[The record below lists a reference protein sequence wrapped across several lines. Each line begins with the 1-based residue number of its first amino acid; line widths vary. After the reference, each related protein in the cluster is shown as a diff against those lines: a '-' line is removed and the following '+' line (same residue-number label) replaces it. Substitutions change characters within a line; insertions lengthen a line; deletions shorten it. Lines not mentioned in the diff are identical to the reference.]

1 MATQLF
7 QSKAAIGT
15 PAWLCAAIANSQD
28 QIMTERVEL
37 TPLLANELLKSN
49 DGNRGVSPV
58 AVAQFSSDITANRW
72 ALNGEPIIIAKNG
85 LLVDGQHRC
94 HAVID
99 ANKSIETVFV
109 FGVEPQSRLT
119 VDVGRKRT
127 ASDILHIEGIPNAAV
142 AGAIARMV
150 IAYEN
155 ADGQNLHSAK
165 YVTSAEIRE
174 RIAADD
180 KIAHSA
186 VIGNRYSSVA
196 RKYVSGSVIG
206 FCHYIFSRINPA
218 DAQAYIERVAIG
230 EGLKRNDAA
239 YSVRERL
246 LSEGKQRD
254 KKVAL
259 ILRGWTFHRRNRSVA
274 VTSLPAK
281 LPFPALF

>member
-1 MATQLF
+1 MATSLF
-7 QSKAAIGT
+7 QSKAPVGS
-15 PAWLCAAIANSQD
+15 PAWLHSTVASAQD
-28 QIMTERVEL
+28 HIRSERGVL
-37 TPLLANELLKSN
+37 TPDLANELLKSN
-49 DGNRGVSPV
+49 DGNRGVSAV
-58 AVAQFSSDITANRW
+58 AVAQFSADITADRW
-72 ALNGEPIIIAKNG
+72 AMNGEPIIVAKNG

-99 ANKSIETVFV
+99 ANKSIETIFV
-109 FGVEPQSRLT
+109 VGVEPQCRLT

-127 ASDILHIEGIPNAAV
+127 ASDILHIEGVPNAAI
-142 AGAIARMV
+142 AGAIARLA
-150 IAYEN
+150 ISFESSA
-155 ADGQNLHSAK
+155 GQHLHNAK

-174 RIAADD
+174 RISADA

-186 VIGNRYSSVA
+186 VIGARYATVA
-196 RKYVSGSVIG
+196 RRYVSGSTIG
-206 FCHYIFSRINPA
+206 FCHYVLSRINPVA
-218 DAQAYIERVAIG
+218 AQEYIEKVVLG

-259 ILRGWTFHRRNRSVA
+259 ILRGWTFYRRNRSVA